1 MLVPK
6 VLIARFVRANLSLI
20 PTGKVTMKLFPIAL
34 FMLVAFPAIT
44 SAQNNIEPPLITV
57 TGQAEVCVPPD
68 EVLFTLAVENVD
80 RDMVVAGKK
89 TDDSVKQIL
98 AIARKHN
105 VKPEDVQTSQISI
118 QPKYNTDDLP
128 YESRERVKRV
138 LIGYE
143 VSKTV
148 AIRLREIARFDELLA
163 DVLKAGITRLSN
175 LEFRDSQIR
184 KHRDEARRMA
194 IRAAQEKAKLLAGEI
209 GQSIG
214 PAYSISE
221 NTTDSSRASG
231 TLQNYVSTQTGE
243 TSDTESAIATGSI
256 SITVQVTV
264 RFRLM

>member
-1 MLVPK
+1 M
-6 VLIARFVRANLSLI
+6 
-20 PTGKVTMKLFPIAL
+20 MKRLFL
-34 FMLVAFPAIT
+34 LVAILLAFAFDVF
-44 SAQNNIEPPLITV
+44 AQNNIEPPLITV
-57 TGQAEVCVPPD
+57 TGQAEVRVPPD

-80 RDMVVAGKK
+80 KDMLVANRK

-128 YESRERVKRV
+128 YDERNRTKRV

-148 AIRLREIARFDELLA
+148 AVRLRDISRFDVMLA
-163 DVLKAGITRLSN
+163 DILTAGITRLSN

-194 IRAAQEKAKLLAGEI
+194 IRAAKEKATLLAGEI
-209 GQSIG
+209 GQAIG
-214 PAYSISE
+214 PAYSITETSRDVVPRAAMQNVSSDAGGAAESE
-221 NTTDSSRASG
+221 SALAPG
-231 TLQNYVSTQTGE
+231 TLSVT
-243 TSDTESAIATGSI
+243 A
-256 SITVQVTV
+256 QVTV
-264 RFRLM
+264 RFRLQ

>member
-1 MLVPK
+1 MKLL
-6 VLIARFVRANLSLI
+6 LIAV
-20 PTGKVTMKLFPIAL
+20 
-34 FMLVAFPAIT
+34 FMLTACPAVAW
-44 SAQNNIEPPLITV
+44 AQTNIEPPLITV
-57 TGQAEVCVPPD
+57 TGQAEVRVPPD
-68 EVLFTLAVENVD
+68 EVLFTLAVENTD
-80 RDMVVAGKK
+80 RDMLVANKR

-98 AIARKHN
+98 SIARKHN
-105 VKPEDVQTSQISI
+105 VKPEDVQTSQISV

-128 YESRERVKRV
+128 YDAREKVKRV
-138 LIGYE
+138 LIGYQ

-163 DVLKAGITRLSN
+163 DVLKAGITSLSN
-175 LEFRDSQIR
+175 LQFLDSQVR

-194 IRAAQEKAKLLAGEI
+194 IRAAKEKATLLAGEI

-214 PAYSISE
+214 PAYAISE
-221 NTTDSSRASG
+221 NTTDYGRAST

-243 TSDTESAIATGSI
+243 ASDTESAIATGSI